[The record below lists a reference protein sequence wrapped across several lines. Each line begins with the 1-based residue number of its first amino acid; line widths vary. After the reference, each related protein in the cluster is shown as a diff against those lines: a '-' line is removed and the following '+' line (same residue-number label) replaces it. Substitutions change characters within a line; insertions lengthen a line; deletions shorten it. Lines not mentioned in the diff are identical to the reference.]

1 MEIQRRDN
9 MGKNYH
15 DDEVV
20 GKAYD
25 SKLMKRLLKYAK
37 PYWHY
42 LAITVILMMII
53 TGLELLRP
61 YLLKVTIDDYLNGYK
76 KPMYEVSI
84 SEPIEGTV
92 FNDKKYI
99 RLDKLSEED
108 INRLSDKPTKMLTK
122 EDNKYYLIDYGETD
136 LSKGVSLSKADY
148 ENFIKKDIDGITKIG
163 ILFLIAIII
172 AFFLNYL
179 QVYILNY
186 TSQRIVF
193 NIRQD
198 LYSHIQS
205 LSVAYFD
212 QNPVGRL
219 VTRVT
224 NDTETLNEMYTGVLV
239 NLFKDVF
246 ILVGIVIVMLK
257 MNYRLALI
265 SFSLIPLILLASII
279 FRKKIREV
287 YRLGRVQLAKINSTL
302 NENITGMKTIQIFK
316 KEEKISKQFDEI
328 NTAYLN
334 TAKRQV
340 NIHAIFRPSIE
351 VIRSLGLAILIYYG
365 SGQVIS
371 GYIEFGVLYAFIDY
385 LQKFFQPI
393 MDLTEKYNILQ
404 AAMASS
410 ERIFMI
416 LDEDAQIEDAKDP
429 VPIRNFKGKI
439 EFKNVW
445 FAYEEENWVLKDVNF
460 TINPGEVVAFVGA
473 TGAGKSSIINLI
485 TRFYDIQKGEIL
497 IDGVNI
503 KEYDKFELRKH
514 IGVVLQDVFL
524 FTGTIK
530 DNIRLNN
537 HYVSDEDIER
547 IAKYVNAHH
556 FIEKLPEKYDEPVME
571 RGATLS
577 AGERQLLAF
586 ARTLA
591 FNPSILILDEATS
604 SIDTETELLIQDAL
618 SKLIEGRTTIAVAH
632 RLSTIQNSDKI
643 IVLKNGV
650 IQEMGNHQELLEKEG
665 VYYDLYKLQYKE
677 SFYEA

>member
-1 MEIQRRDN
+1 MN
-9 MGKNYH
+9 KNT
-15 DDEVV
+15 D
-20 GKAYD
+20 KTYD

-42 LAITVILMMII
+42 FVITIILMMLI

-61 YLLKVTIDDYLNGYK
+61 YLLKITIDDYINGYK
-76 KPMYEVSI
+76 KPMYEVDV
-84 SEPIEGTV
+84 SEPIEGII
-92 FNDKKYI
+92 FNEKKYI
-99 RLDKLSEED
+99 RLNKLDDKEIEELS
-108 INRLSDKPTKMLTK
+108 NYPKKVLLKKN
-122 EDNKYYLIDYGETD
+122 NKYYL
-136 LSKGVSLSKADY
+136 LDY
-148 ENFIKKDIDGITKIG
+148 EEKDISQGISISKQDYEKFIKQDIDGITKIG
-163 ILFLIAIII
+163 LIFLLAIII
-172 AFFLNYL
+172 VFIFNYL
-179 QVYILNY
+179 QTYILNH
-186 TSQRIVF
+186 TSQKIIF

-205 LSVAYFD
+205 LSVSYFD
-212 QNPVGRL
+212 KNPVGRL

-224 NDTETLNEMYTGVLV
+224 NDTETLNEMYTGVLI

-246 ILVGIVIVMLK
+246 ILVGIIIVMLK
-257 MNYRLALI
+257 MNYKLALI
-265 SFSLIPLILLASII
+265 SFSLIPLILIASIV

-334 TAKRQV
+334 TAKKEV
-340 NIHAIFRPSIE
+340 NLHAIFRPSIE

-393 MDLTEKYNILQ
+393 LDLTEKYNILQ

-410 ERIFMI
+410 EKIFAI
-416 LDEDAQIEDAKDP
+416 LDEDDMIENTNNP
-429 VPIRNFKGKI
+429 VPIKELKGKI

-445 FAYEEENWVLKDVNF
+445 FAYEDENWALKDVSF
-460 TINPGEVVAFVGA
+460 TINPGEIVAFVGA

-503 KEYDKFELRKH
+503 KKYDKFELRKH

-537 HYVSDEDIER
+537 HDISDEEIKQ

-556 FIEKLPEKYDEPVME
+556 FIEKLPKQYNEPVME

-577 AGERQLLAF
+577 AGEKQLLAF

-604 SIDTETELLIQDAL
+604 NIDTETELLIQDAL
-618 SKLIEGRTTIAVAH
+618 QKLIKGRTTIAVAH

-650 IQEMGNHQELLEKEG
+650 IQEMGTHQELLENEG
-665 VYYDLYKLQYKE
+665 IYYDLYKLQYKE
-677 SFYEA
+677 SFYES

>member
-1 MEIQRRDN
+1 MNKSTD
-9 MGKNYH
+9 KT
-15 DDEVV
+15 
-20 GKAYD
+20 YD

-42 LAITVILMMII
+42 FVITIILMMLI

-61 YLLKVTIDDYLNGYK
+61 YLLKITIDDYINGYK
-76 KPMYEVSI
+76 KPMYEVDV
-84 SEPIEGTV
+84 SEPIEGII
-92 FNDKKYI
+92 FNEKKYI
-99 RLDKLSEED
+99 RLNKLDDKEIEELS
-108 INRLSDKPTKMLTK
+108 NYPKKVLLKKN
-122 EDNKYYLIDYGETD
+122 NKYYL
-136 LSKGVSLSKADY
+136 LDY
-148 ENFIKKDIDGITKIG
+148 EEKDISQGISISKQDYEKFIKQDIDGITKIG
-163 ILFLIAIII
+163 LIFLLAIII
-172 AFFLNYL
+172 VFIFNYL
-179 QVYILNY
+179 QTYILNY
-186 TSQRIVF
+186 TSQKIIF

-205 LSVAYFD
+205 LSVSYFD
-212 QNPVGRL
+212 KNPVGRL

-224 NDTETLNEMYTGVLV
+224 NDTETLNEMYTGVLI

-246 ILVGIVIVMLK
+246 ILVGIIIVMLK
-257 MNYRLALI
+257 MNYKLALI
-265 SFSLIPLILLASII
+265 SFSLIPLILIASIV

-334 TAKRQV
+334 TAKKEV
-340 NIHAIFRPSIE
+340 NLHAIFRPSIE

-393 MDLTEKYNILQ
+393 LDLTEKYNILQ

-410 ERIFMI
+410 EKIFAI
-416 LDEDAQIEDAKDP
+416 LDEDDMIENTKNP
-429 VPIRNFKGKI
+429 VPIKELRGKI

-445 FAYEEENWVLKDVNF
+445 FAYEDENWVLKDVSF
-460 TINPGEVVAFVGA
+460 TINPGEIVAFVGA

-497 IDGVNI
+497 IDGVNV
-503 KEYDKFELRKH
+503 KKYDKFELRKH

-537 HYVSDEDIER
+537 HDISDEEIKQ

-556 FIEKLPEKYDEPVME
+556 FIEKLPKQYNEPVME

-577 AGERQLLAF
+577 AGEKQLLAF

-604 SIDTETELLIQDAL
+604 NIDTETELLIQDAL
-618 SKLIEGRTTIAVAH
+618 QKLIKGRTTIAVAH

-650 IQEMGNHQELLEKEG
+650 IQEIGTHQELLENEG
-665 VYYDLYKLQYKE
+665 IYYDLYKLQYKE
-677 SFYEA
+677 SFYES

>member
-1 MEIQRRDN
+1 MGRINMSKHYNNDEIL
-9 MGKNYH
+9 
-15 DDEVV
+15 

-25 SKLMKRLLKYAK
+25 SRLMRRLLTYAK

-42 LAITVILMMII
+42 LIITIILMMII

-61 YLLKVTIDDYLNGYK
+61 YLLKITIDDYINGYK
-76 KPMYEVSI
+76 KPMYEVDV
-84 SEPIEGTV
+84 SEPIDGTIL
-92 FNDKKYI
+92 NDKKYI
-99 RLDKLSEED
+99 RLDS
-108 INRLSDKPTKMLTK
+108 LSDKDIDRLSNNPKKVLVK
-122 EDNKYYLIDYGETD
+122 KDNKYLLVNYGEKD
-136 LSKGVSLSKADY
+136 YSQGLLLSKDDYVSFT
-148 ENFIKKDIDGITKIG
+148 EQDINGITKIG

-172 AFFLNYL
+172 AFVLNYI

-205 LSVAYFD
+205 LSISYFD
-212 QNPVGRL
+212 KNPVGRL

-224 NDTETLNEMYTGVLV
+224 NDTETLNEMYTEVLV
-239 NLFKDVF
+239 NLFKDIF
-246 ILVGIVIVMLK
+246 ILAGIIIVMLK
-257 MNYRLALI
+257 MNFKLALI
-265 SFSLIPLILLASII
+265 SFSLIPLILIASII
-279 FRKKIREV
+279 FRNKIREV
-287 YRLGRVQLAKINSTL
+287 YRLGRIQLAKINSTL

-316 KEEKISKQFDEI
+316 KEEKISKHFDEI

-334 TAKRQV
+334 TAKKQV
-340 NIHAIFRPSIE
+340 NIHAVFRPSIE

-416 LDEDAQIEDAKDP
+416 LDEKDKIENTNNP
-429 VPIRNFKGKI
+429 VPINNLKGKI

-445 FAYEEENWVLKDVNF
+445 FAYEGENWVLKDVSF
-460 TINPGEVVAFVGA
+460 TIEPGEIVAFVGA

-497 IDGVNI
+497 IDGINI
-503 KEYDKFELRKH
+503 KEYDKYELRRH

-530 DNIRLNN
+530 DNIRLSNYN
-537 HYVSDEDIER
+537 ISDEEIKK
-547 IAKYVNAHH
+547 IARYVNAHH
-556 FIEKLPEKYDEPVME
+556 FIEKLPKQYDEPVME

-618 SKLIEGRTTIAVAH
+618 GKLIHGRTTIAVAH

-650 IQEMGNHQELLEKEG
+650 IKEMGNHQELLENEG
-665 VYYDLYKLQYKE
+665 IYYDLYKLQYKE

>member
-1 MEIQRRDN
+1 MNKSTD
-9 MGKNYH
+9 KT
-15 DDEVV
+15 
-20 GKAYD
+20 YD

-42 LAITVILMMII
+42 FVITIILMMLI

-61 YLLKVTIDDYLNGYK
+61 YLLKITIDDYINGYK
-76 KPMYEVSI
+76 KPMYEVDV
-84 SEPIEGTV
+84 SEPIEGII
-92 FNDKKYI
+92 FNEKKYI
-99 RLDKLSEED
+99 RLNKLDDKEIEELS
-108 INRLSDKPTKMLTK
+108 NYPKKVLLKKN
-122 EDNKYYLIDYGETD
+122 NKYYL
-136 LSKGVSLSKADY
+136 LDY
-148 ENFIKKDIDGITKIG
+148 EEKDISQGISISKQDYEKFIKQDIDGITKIG
-163 ILFLIAIII
+163 LIFLLAIII
-172 AFFLNYL
+172 VFIFNYL
-179 QVYILNY
+179 QTYILNH
-186 TSQRIVF
+186 TSQKIIF

-205 LSVAYFD
+205 LSVSYFD
-212 QNPVGRL
+212 KNPVGRL

-224 NDTETLNEMYTGVLV
+224 NDTETLNEMYTGVLI

-246 ILVGIVIVMLK
+246 ILVGIIIVMLK
-257 MNYRLALI
+257 MNYKLALI
-265 SFSLIPLILLASII
+265 SFSLIPLILIASIV

-334 TAKRQV
+334 TAKKEV
-340 NIHAIFRPSIE
+340 NLHAIFRPSIE

-393 MDLTEKYNILQ
+393 LDLTEKYNILQ

-410 ERIFMI
+410 EKIFAI
-416 LDEDAQIEDAKDP
+416 LDEDDMIENTNNP
-429 VPIRNFKGKI
+429 VPIKELKGKI

-445 FAYEEENWVLKDVNF
+445 FAYEDENWVLKDVSF
-460 TINPGEVVAFVGA
+460 TINPGEIVAFVGA

-503 KEYDKFELRKH
+503 KKYDKFELRKH

-537 HYVSDEDIER
+537 HDISDEEIKQ

-556 FIEKLPEKYDEPVME
+556 FIEKLPKQYNEPVME

-577 AGERQLLAF
+577 AGEKQLLAF

-604 SIDTETELLIQDAL
+604 NIDTETELLIQDAL
-618 SKLIEGRTTIAVAH
+618 QKLIKGRTTIAVAH

-650 IQEMGNHQELLEKEG
+650 IQEMGTHQELLENEG
-665 VYYDLYKLQYKE
+665 IYYDLYKLQYKE
-677 SFYEA
+677 SFYES